1 MSVPSELEN
10 TANLA
15 FLAQLLAH
23 QEGEPVPQ
31 APASLTIPLPEF
43 IALLD
48 DPDNRAYV
56 VRRLSIF
63 VHGGKPKP
71 ASNGRKRKR

>member
-1 MSVPSELEN
+1 MSIPPELEN

-23 QEGEPVPQ
+23 KEGAPVPQ
-31 APASLTIPLPEF
+31 PPASLTMPLPEF
-43 IALLD
+43 IALLN

-63 VHGGKPKP
+63 VRPPKP
-71 ASNGRKRKR
+71 ARNGARQ